1 MKRTKIFTALA
12 LALLGLAGLAAA
24 QRAKMIQ
31 IKGSDTMV
39 NLVQILAEEY
49 MGKNP
54 GAAIAVLGGG
64 SGTGITGLINQTCD
78 IANSSREWKPKEI
91 DQAWD
96 KGVTPR
102 PFVVAVD
109 GLSIIVNEKNPI
121 ARLTVAQVG
130 ALYRGEIKN
139 WKAVGEFAKPVS
151 LYGRQS
157 NSGTYVFMQEFVL
170 GNKNYSTDMK
180 EMNGNAQIIEGVI
193 QDEGGR
199 RLRRR
204 RLPLRREGPGPQGP
218 QGPQDLQGARRARPI
233 CRPTRRPS
241 TPAITRSPGPSTW
254 PPTASPRAT
263 RPSSWPGSSA
273 PRARPSSS
281 ARVSSRSA
289 KASTRP
295 PTTRTSSEV
304 DGPAPDDIESEGKG
318 SDRAMRRRSS
328 RPNIKEAAIKAFFFT
343 CGVLAV
349 LVLVGIFLTLLAT
362 AVPAF
367 REIRLSRVPGETRWD
382 PTSPEKAEYGILSM
396 IVSTLLV
403 TAGALLLAVP
413 IGIGVAAYLSDVAHW
428 RVREIAQAGR
438 RDPGRHPLRRGRLPG
453 HRPLRARSWP
463 RSSTRA
469 TG

>member
-1 MKRTKIFTALA
+1 MKRTKILTALA
-12 LALLGLAGLAAA
+12 LAVLGLAGLAAA

-193 QDEGGR
+193 QDEGAVGYVGVGYLFDEKGQVR
-199 RLRRR
+199 KGLKILEISKEPGGPAY
-204 RLPLRREGPGPQGP
+204 LPTDKAAVDSGDYPIARPLYMATNGKPKGDAAKLLAWIVGPEGQAIVAREGFFTVG
-218 QGPQDLQGARRARPI
+218 
-233 CRPTRRPS
+233 
-241 TPAITRSPGPSTW
+241 
-254 PPTASPRAT
+254 
-263 RPSSWPGSSA
+263 
-273 PRARPSSS
+273 
-281 ARVSSRSA
+281 
-289 KASTRP
+289 
-295 PTTRTSSEV
+295 
-304 DGPAPDDIESEGKG
+304 EGKY
-318 SDRAMRRRSS
+318 
-328 RPNIKEAAIKAFFFT
+328 KAANDKNF
-343 CGVLAV
+343 
-349 LVLVGIFLTLLAT
+349 
-362 AVPAF
+362 
-367 REIRLSRVPGETRWD
+367 
-382 PTSPEKAEYGILSM
+382 K
-396 IVSTLLV
+396 
-403 TAGALLLAVP
+403 
-413 IGIGVAAYLSDVAHW
+413 
-428 RVREIAQAGR
+428 
-438 RDPGRHPLRRGRLPG
+438 
-453 HRPLRARSWP
+453 
-463 RSSTRA
+463 
-469 TG
+469 